1 MLAMATLVTATADTA
16 SVAMAATLASA
27 PPSSLRRLFTIP
39 PSITGIPVAD
49 ADSRYANSSVTAPPE
64 MREDR
69 NRLLSERYLGV
80 LPILGRCE
88 PLKIDFEL
96 GRSRRLRRSSHWGFR
111 LMFESGAPVLFGA
124 SYGTSRSAEWVLSGD
139 GLFRN

>member
-1 MLAMATLVTATADTA
+1 
-16 SVAMAATLASA
+16 
-27 PPSSLRRLFTIP
+27 
-39 PSITGIPVAD
+39 
-49 ADSRYANSSVTAPPE
+49 

-88 PLKIDFEL
+88 PLKVDSEL
-96 GRSRRLRRSSHWGFR
+96 GRSRRRPLIPSGLQANVRVGCSP
-111 LMFESGAPVLFGA
+111 ESLGHRMA
-124 SYGTSRSAEWVLSGD
+124 TSRSAEWVLSGD